1 MRWPWTDWTEKVTQM
16 RREIDD
22 SFKWGVA
29 TQTQIAD
36 LQAVVA
42 SLESR
47 VAELSRKA
55 PSDDPTGEGLPG
67 VVRAAIDEAVA
78 PWDED
83 RLAIKAR
90 GRMIRGARAR
100 LRAGITDAV
109 VAEWV
114 RTGEDQ

>member
-1 MRWPWTDWTEKVTQM
+1 MRWPWTRVEERV
-16 RREIDD
+16 EE
-22 SFKWGVA
+22 VA
-29 TQTQIAD
+29 DALVQRLGA
-36 LQAVVA
+36 
-42 SLESR
+42 LESR
-47 VAELSRKA
+47 VAELSRKT
-55 PSDDPTGEGLPG
+55 PTDDPTGEGLPG

-83 RLAIKAR
+83 RVAIKAR

-114 RTGEDQ
+114 RTGEDA

>member
-1 MRWPWTDWTEKVTQM
+1 MRWPWTKVDDRVTE
-16 RREIDD
+16 
-22 SFKWGVA
+22 VA
-29 TQTQIAD
+29 E
-36 LQAVVA
+36 AVAVRLSA
-42 SLESR
+42 VESR
-47 VAELSRKA
+47 LAELSRKA

-83 RLAIKAR
+83 RVAIKAR